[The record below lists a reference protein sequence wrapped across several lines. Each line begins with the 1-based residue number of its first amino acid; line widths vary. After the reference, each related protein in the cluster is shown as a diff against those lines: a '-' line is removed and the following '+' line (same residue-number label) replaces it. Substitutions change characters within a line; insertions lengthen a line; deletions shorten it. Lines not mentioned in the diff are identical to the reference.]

1 MAAKAQEEVKNMMK
15 FVLTG
20 YRYRNMP
27 ECLLFPSSLADNQS
41 YPVYDAVYI
50 SEDLI
55 FGRDE

>member
-1 MAAKAQEEVKNMMK
+1 MMK
-15 FVLTG
+15 FVLIG
-20 YRYRNMP
+20 YRYRGMP
-27 ECLLFPSSLADNQS
+27 ESILYPFSLSDNQS

>member
-1 MAAKAQEEVKNMMK
+1 MMK

-27 ECLLFPSSLADNQS
+27 ECLLFPYPLKNNQS
-41 YPVYDAVYI
+41 YPVYDAVHT